1 MKWRNLG
8 IVTALL
14 LVLGAY
20 VYYFEIQ
27 GEKKKEEAKEKE
39 QKLFPIESKDVTG
52 ITLHSPEGEIVL
64 VKVKDAWK
72 LTRPLEAK
80 ADQSTADSLASDLA
94 SARIERTLEEM
105 NPVWKTYGLDPP
117 SLKLSFKLNNGKSHE
132 LELGEKDFSE
142 SYAYARVPGQNKV
155 LLVSVSLV
163 NDANKKLFDFRDKT
177 LLEFKRDEVKALQIT
192 LKGKTYRLDKSGDN
206 WLIQEPFQ
214 GRADRSEIDSISSEL
229 EYSKVEQ
236 YVDNPEKDLKTY
248 GLSAPDIRLDLFLG
262 ENKSRKTLLI
272 GNKVDALYYAK
283 EEARDTIFK
292 IKEDLYK
299 KLNFDP
305 QKIRDKKLFRF
316 DRAEMTNLEVK
327 LKDKKFV
334 FFKGSDSQW
343 KMSEP
348 GGYKGKYIT
357 EYRLFW
363 PLEDL
368 EAKEFI
374 EKASLTDAQY
384 GFAQPEA
391 EVRLIDKNK
400 KYIELALGKLEKD
413 QLYVKVLGDSTI
425 YKVDKKVL
433 DDLNFKLNDLI
444 EK

>member
-1 MKWRNLG
+1 
-8 IVTALL
+8 
-14 LVLGAY
+14 
-20 VYYFEIQ
+20 
-27 GEKKKEEAKEKE
+27 
-39 QKLFPIESKDVTG
+39 
-52 ITLHSPEGEIVL
+52 
-64 VKVKDAWK
+64 
-72 LTRPLEAK
+72 
-80 ADQSTADSLASDLA
+80 
-94 SARIERTLEEM
+94 
-105 NPVWKTYGLDPP
+105 
-117 SLKLSFKLNNGKSHE
+117 
-132 LELGEKDFSE
+132 
-142 SYAYARVPGQNKV
+142 
-155 LLVSVSLV
+155 
-163 NDANKKLFDFRDKT
+163 
-177 LLEFKRDEVKALQIT
+177 
-192 LKGKTYRLDKSGDN
+192 
-206 WLIQEPFQ
+206 
-214 GRADRSEIDSISSEL
+214 
-229 EYSKVEQ
+229 
-236 YVDNPEKDLKTY
+236 
-248 GLSAPDIRLDLFLG
+248 
-262 ENKSRKTLLI
+262 
-272 GNKVDALYYAK
+272 
-283 EEARDTIFK
+283 
-292 IKEDLYK
+292 
-299 KLNFDP
+299 
-305 QKIRDKKLFRF
+305 
-316 DRAEMTNLEVK
+316 VK